1 MSEESEAEKLLYRI
15 LDWVNFVLNMLH
27 ALILIALFVVI
38 VWACVHAANG
48 YFSQSKAPT
57 ELIENKSN

>member
-38 VWACVHAANG
+38 IWACTRAANG
-48 YFSQSKAPT
+48 YFFPDKAKT
-57 ELIENKSN
+57 ELIDKRN

>member
-38 VWACVHAANG
+38 
-48 YFSQSKAPT
+48 
-57 ELIENKSN
+57 I